1 MKRVDSD
8 IVLDTPSY
16 LLQELGVTGRILL
29 IPRFS
34 RTSVE
39 LEAKSRIVSVLLLDE
54 VIARDRPYR
63 MLCEKVDQDGNVT
76 WECVRLQDRA
86 GSVVECLAFEYH
98 RQSQEY
104 FCELRLAHAPDAL
117 LWLNIAS
124 LRLSP
129 HTLLSGIILWP

>member
-29 IPRFS
+29 LPRFA

-39 LEAKSRIVSVLLLDE
+39 LEAKSRIVPISLLDDI
-54 VIARDRPYR
+54 IARDRPYR
-63 MLCEKVDQDGNVT
+63 MLCEQVDQDGNAT
-76 WECVRLQDRA
+76 WTCVRLQDRA
-86 GSVVECLAFEYH
+86 ESVVECLAFEYH

-104 FCELRLAHAPDAL
+104 YCELHLAHAPDAS
-117 LWLNIAS
+117 LWLSIES

-129 HTLLSGIILWP
+129 HTLLSGKTLWP